1 MKKIMLALVRASLG
15 TPKTFIALFLGLGI
29 LLSLGIGQIQVDNR
43 IEIWFPKKSPAL
55 QQFES
60 DRKLLGEDR
69 SLALGFALDHGSA
82 LQAAAQIQS
91 ILAQDSSVSQVQ
103 FPLSQGMADAQ
114 TVAQSQQALIS
125 RADSLSFRI
134 LLTPK
139 SSWTEKDLDRLQA
152 LGQKIA
158 DSKQMQFHMLGID
171 WVNTAVNRSSTQES
185 GLYTGLCYGL
195 IVALLLLVLGW
206 NRTIPITLVALVWT
220 LCSTMGAFGWTQ
232 TALNIVSLIVPVL
245 VLITSVAGL
254 VHLSK
259 AWREHGPK
267 PEHLALILEASFWSM
282 LTTALGLLSTC
293 LSSMPVLQQFGA
305 FAALGVFLG
314 WVSLWA
320 LALPLCQIL
329 RTPYG
334 NSKIQFLDRSSA
346 KAAYGL
352 AHFSLKN
359 PVYISL
365 GFGVLIVISIL
376 GLQKLRA
383 DNQASSYLPKDHPV
397 IHALHWHEEHFGPSQ
412 SLRLE
417 LKGQLQNL
425 PQLLELYQK
434 VPAWSLHALLP
445 SHSGSTWAQG
455 ALLDAPASQQ
465 KKRIELLDSLAQ
477 TQQIQIRPSGYLPLS
492 IEMSDLVVQGQIQ
505 SLALAFGLIFP
516 LIGWMLGGWRILI
529 AAIFPNLIPV
539 LFTLGVM
546 GFAHIP
552 LDIGTS
558 ILGALLLGLVVDN
571 TLHLI
576 LHWRA
581 QGMGTGSISRVYQN
595 LGPSMLQSTLLLL
608 IGFSVLSFADV
619 SSLKNFGILISLGF
633 GCGLLCEMLLTPLC
647 MKWASRHD

>member
-15 TPKTFIALFLGLGI
+15 APKTFVALFLCLGMI
-29 LLSLGIGQIQVDNR
+29 LGLGIGQIQVDNR
-43 IEIWFPKKSPAL
+43 IEIWFPKESPTL
-55 QQFES
+55 KQFES
-60 DRKLLGEDR
+60 DRNLLGEDR
-69 SLALGFALDHGSA
+69 TLALGFALSQGSVPA
-82 LQAAAQIQS
+82 MSAKIQTL
-91 ILAQDSSVSQVQ
+91 LAQDSAVSQVQ
-103 FPLSQGMADAQ
+103 FPLSPGMADPQ
-114 TVAQSQQALIS
+114 TVALSRQALIS
-125 RADSLSFRI
+125 AQDSLSFRI
-134 LLTPK
+134 LLSPK
-139 SSWTEKDLDRLQA
+139 TSWTEKDLDRLQA

-158 DSKQMQFHMLGID
+158 DSNQMQFHMLGID

-195 IVALLLLVLGW
+195 IVALLLVVLGW

-220 LCSTMGAFGWTQ
+220 LCSTMGAFGWTH

-267 PEHLALILEASFWSM
+267 AEHLALILEASFWSM

-314 WVSLWA
+314 WISLWA

-334 NSKIQFLDRSSA
+334 PSKIQFLDRICSNTA
-346 KAAYGL
+346 FGL
-352 AHFSLKN
+352 AQFSLHR
-359 PVYISL
+359 PGLISL
-365 GFGVLIVISIL
+365 GFGILVMISLL

-383 DNQASSYLPKDHPV
+383 DNQASSYLPHQHPV
-397 IHALHWHEEHFGPSQ
+397 IQALHWHEDHFGPSQ

-417 LKGQLQNL
+417 LKGQTQNL
-425 PQLLELYQK
+425 PQLLGLFQK
-434 VPAWSLHALLP
+434 VPSWNLHAILP
-445 SHSGSTWAQG
+445 PASGAVWIEG
-455 ALLDAPASQQ
+455 ALLDAPASKQ
-465 KKRIELLDSLAQ
+465 KERIDQLDSLAQ
-477 TQQIQIRPSGYLPLS
+477 SLQMELRPSGYMPLS

-539 LFTLGVM
+539 VFTLGVM

-581 QGMGTGSISRVYQN
+581 QGMGSGSISQVYQN

-647 MKWASRHD
+647 MKWASRHN